1 MTKRI
6 MAVDDESDQIYT
18 IKQALETFGDEFE
31 VITAESGMQCHQLL
45 KDNQIHD
52 LILLDI
58 MMPEMSGW
66 ETFKR
71 LKNNPLWKNIPIIFL
86 TARTDKMAK
95 DSGSFLG
102 DDYITKPFDTFDLKR
117 KIVKLL
123 ENSSLEQQH

>member
-1 MTKRI
+1 